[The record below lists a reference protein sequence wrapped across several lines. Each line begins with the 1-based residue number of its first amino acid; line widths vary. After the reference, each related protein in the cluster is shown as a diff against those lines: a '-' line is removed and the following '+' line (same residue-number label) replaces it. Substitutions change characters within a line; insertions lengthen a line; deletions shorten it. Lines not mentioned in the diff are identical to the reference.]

1 MFYKVGLK
9 IYLLGDVMN
18 LTNTMSPQLFLY
30 EKIKP
35 FGLPIAILML
45 MVMMVIPLPSILL
58 DIFFTTNILLSLLIL
73 MVALHTFRPLDFSSF
88 PTVLLFATILRLGLN
103 VASTRIVLSAGH
115 TGPDAAGKVIEAF
128 GEFVIAGNYVVG
140 IFVFAI
146 LIIINL
152 VVITKGAGRVSEVSA
167 RFTLDAMPGKQM
179 AIDADLNAGLLTS
192 EEAKQRRDDVA
203 KEADFY
209 GSMDGASKFVK
220 GDAVAGILILLIN
233 IIGGLIIGIA
243 QHDLPASVAAENYII
258 LSVGDGLVAQIPS
271 LLLAIATAIIVTRVS
286 TSQDLSQQIGSQIG
300 MKQAWLPSA
309 GVLFLLG
316 LIPGM
321 PNVLFLIAS
330 GLTFF
335 IWWRIKQKED
345 ETNDG
350 SDTINENGE
359 TVVKEEKD
367 DDNSIN
373 LSEIADNSA
382 ISMQL
387 GYGLIQMVD
396 DENDGPLIARITGVR
411 KQISKELGF
420 IIPPVRIRD
429 DLSLDA
435 NHYRIR
441 IGQEIVAEDKV
452 FPQLILAIPGES
464 AQTKIEGTDVK
475 DPSFGMEATWIE
487 RHQQAKAE
495 NLGYMV
501 VEPESVI
508 ATHLNQVLSS
518 QANELLGQDD
528 VQALLDNLSKTS
540 PQLVSSTVPKLIPLN
555 ILTSVLKLLLAERM
569 PISDLRRILEVL
581 ASQNHKNNS
590 PLDIA
595 ESIRPAISGLLIQ
608 QIAPLNSPLPVITFS
623 AELEQMIVNISKQTG
638 ANGLIL
644 EASLIQK
651 IVTAVNSVME
661 KMQNENRKAVMIT
674 APVIRRDLSHML
686 RQHIPNLDVLS
697 FTELPDNKKIEVIA
711 NIGSEEQNN
720 N

>member
-1 MFYKVGLK
+1 
-9 IYLLGDVMN
+9 MN

-345 ETNDG
+345 ETNEG

-359 TVVKEEKD
+359 IIVKEEKD

-508 ATHLNQVLSS
+508 ATHLNQILSS

-528 VQALLDNLSKTS
+528 VQSLLDNLSKTS

-623 AELEQMIVNISKQTG
+623 AELEQMIVNIAKQTG

>member
-1 MFYKVGLK
+1 
-9 IYLLGDVMN
+9 MN
-18 LTNTMSPQLFLY
+18 LTNTLSAQIFNP
-30 EKIKP
+30 EKLKP

-58 DIFFTTNILLSLLIL
+58 DVFFTTNILLSLLIL
-73 MVALHTFRPLDFSSF
+73 MVSIHTFRPLDFSSF

-192 EEAKQRRDDVA
+192 EEAKQRRDDIA

-220 GDAVAGILILLIN
+220 GDAIAGILILLIN

-243 QHDLPASVAAENYII
+243 QHDLPVSTAAENYII

-286 TSQDLSQQIGSQIG
+286 TSQDLSKQIGSQIG
-300 MKQAWLPSA
+300 VKQAWLPSA
-309 GVLFLLG
+309 AVLFLLG

-321 PNVLFLIAS
+321 PNTLFLIAS

-335 IWWRIKQKED
+335 VWWMIRKNNKTSNNNKSTISENGDDNTIED
-345 ETNDG
+345 ETDNDII
-350 SDTINENGE
+350 S
-359 TVVKEEKD
+359 
-367 DDNSIN
+367 
-373 LSEIADNSA
+373 LSEIADNST

-387 GYGLIQMVD
+387 GYGLIQLVD
-396 DENDGPLIARITGVR
+396 DENEGPLIARITGVR

-420 IIPPVRIRD
+420 IIPQVRIRD
-429 DLSLDA
+429 DLSLEA

-441 IGQEIVAEDKV
+441 IGQQIVAEDKI
-452 FPQLILAIPGES
+452 FPQLLLAIPGDS

-475 DPSFGMEATWIE
+475 DPSFNMDATWIE
-487 RHQQAKAE
+487 PHQQARAE

-501 VEPESVI
+501 VEPEAVV
-508 ATHLNQVLSS
+508 ATHLNQILSK
-518 QANELLGQDD
+518 QAAELLGQDD
-528 VQALLDNLSKTS
+528 VQILLDNLSQSS
-540 PQLVSSTVPKLIPLN
+540 PQLVSSTVPKLVPLN
-555 ILTSVLKLLLAERM
+555 VLTTILKTLLTEKM
-569 PISDLRRILEVL
+569 PICDLKRILEVL
-581 ASQNHKNNS
+581 ASQNIKNMS
-590 PLDIA
+590 PIELA
-595 ESIRPAISGLLIQ
+595 EAIRPSISGLLIQ

-623 AELEQMIVNISKQTG
+623 ADLEQMIVNVAKQTG

-651 IVTAVNSVME
+651 IVSAINNIME
-661 KMQNENRKAVMIT
+661 KMQGENRKAVMIT

-686 RQHIPNLDVLS
+686 RQHIPNIDVLS
-697 FTELPDNKKIEVIA
+697 FTELPDTKKIEVVA
-711 NIGSEEQNN
+711 NIGSEDENKN
-720 N
+720 

>member
-1 MFYKVGLK
+1 
-9 IYLLGDVMN
+9 MN
-18 LTNTMSPQLFLY
+18 LTSTLSKDFFPF
-30 EKIKP
+30 EKLKAL
-35 FGLPIAILML
+35 GLPVAILML
-45 MVMMVIPLPSILL
+45 MMMMVVPLPAVLL

-73 MVALHTFRPLDFSSF
+73 MVSLHTFRPLDFSSF

-192 EEAKQRRDDVA
+192 EEAKQRREDIA

-220 GDAVAGILILLIN
+220 GDAIAGILILLIN

-243 QHDLPASVAAENYII
+243 QHDLPVSTAAENYII

-286 TSQDLSQQIGSQIG
+286 TSQDLSKQIGSQIG
-300 MKQAWLPSA
+300 IKQAWLPSA

-316 LIPGM
+316 IIPGM
-321 PNVLFLIAS
+321 PNFLFLIAS
-330 GLTFF
+330 GLTLF
-335 IWWRIKQKED
+335 IWWTIKKQSENSAVYNEMQGTSND
-345 ETNDG
+345 E
-350 SDTINENGE
+350 SD
-359 TVVKEEKD
+359 VDQEKD
-367 DDNSIN
+367 ENSIS

-387 GYGLIQMVD
+387 GYGLIQLVD

-420 IIPPVRIRD
+420 IIPQVRIRD
-429 DLSLDA
+429 DLSLEA
-435 NHYRIR
+435 NNYRIR
-441 IGQEIVAEDKV
+441 IGQEIVAEDKI
-452 FPQLILAIPGES
+452 FPQLLLAIPGDS
-464 AQTKIEGTDVK
+464 AQTKIDGTDVK
-475 DPSFGMEATWIE
+475 DPSFNMDATWIE
-487 RHQQAKAE
+487 PHQQARAE

-501 VEPESVI
+501 VEPEAVI
-508 ATHLNQVLSS
+508 ATHLNQVLSKQS
-518 QANELLGQDD
+518 SELLGQDD
-528 VQALLDNLSKTS
+528 VQALLDNLSQSS
-540 PQLVSSTVPKLIPLN
+540 PQLVSSSVPKIIPLN
-555 ILTSVLKLLLAERM
+555 VLTSVLKSLLAERM
-569 PISDLRRILEVL
+569 PISDLKRILEVL
-581 ASQNHKNNS
+581 TTQNVKNAS
-590 PLDIA
+590 PIELA
-595 ESIRPAISGLLIQ
+595 ESIRPTISGLLIQ
-608 QIAPLNSPLPVITFS
+608 QIAPLNSPLPIITFS
-623 AELEQMIVNISKQTG
+623 AELEQMIVNIAKQTG

-651 IVTAVNSVME
+651 IVSAINEVME
-661 KMQNENRKAVMIT
+661 KMQSQNRNAVMIT

-686 RQHIPNLDVLS
+686 RQHIPSLNVLS
-697 FTELPDNKKIEVIA
+697 FTELPDSKKIEVVA
-711 NIGSEEQNN
+711 NIGSEETSNN
-720 N
+720 

>member
-1 MFYKVGLK
+1 
-9 IYLLGDVMN
+9 MN

-350 SDTINENGE
+350 SDNINENGE

-508 ATHLNQVLSS
+508 ATHLNQILSS

-528 VQALLDNLSKTS
+528 VQSLLDNLSKTS

-595 ESIRPAISGLLIQ
+595 ESVRPAISGLLIQ

-623 AELEQMIVNISKQTG
+623 AELEQMIVNIAKQTG

>member
-1 MFYKVGLK
+1 
-9 IYLLGDVMN
+9 MN
-18 LTNTMSPQLFLY
+18 LTSTLSGQFFLL
-30 EKIKP
+30 EKLKP
-35 FGLPIAILML
+35 FGLPLAILML
-45 MVMMVIPLPSILL
+45 MVMMVIPLPAILL

-73 MVALHTFRPLDFSSF
+73 MVSLHTFRPLDFSSF

-115 TGPDAAGKVIEAF
+115 TGPDAAGRVIEAF

-192 EEAKQRRDDVA
+192 EEAKQRRDDIA

-220 GDAVAGILILLIN
+220 GDAIAGILILLIN

-243 QHDLPASVAAENYII
+243 QHDLPVSTAAENYII

-286 TSQDLSQQIGSQIG
+286 TSQDLSKQIGSQIG
-300 MKQAWLPSA
+300 IKQAWLPSA
-309 GVLFLLG
+309 AVLFLLG
-316 LIPGM
+316 IIPGM
-321 PNVLFLIAS
+321 PNYLFLIAS
-330 GLTFF
+330 GLTLF
-335 IWWRIKQKED
+335 IWWRIKQQNDKLINSSEVQNPSGNEENSED
-345 ETNDG
+345 T
-350 SDTINENGE
+350 
-359 TVVKEEKD
+359 KD
-367 DDNSIN
+367 ENSIS
-373 LSEIADNSA
+373 LSDIADNSA

-387 GYGLIQMVD
+387 GYGLIQLVD

-420 IIPPVRIRD
+420 IIPQVRIRD
-429 DLSLDA
+429 DLSLEA

-441 IGQEIVAEDKV
+441 IGQEIVAEDKI
-452 FPQLILAIPGES
+452 FPQLLLAIPGDS

-475 DPSFGMEATWIE
+475 DPSFNMDATWIE
-487 RHQQAKAE
+487 PHQQARAE

-501 VEPESVI
+501 VEPEAVI
-508 ATHLNQVLSS
+508 ATHLNQVLAK
-518 QANELLGQDD
+518 QASELLGQDD
-528 VQALLDNLSKTS
+528 VQALLDNLSQTS
-540 PQLVSSTVPKLIPLN
+540 PQLVASSVPKVIPLN
-555 ILTSVLKLLLAERM
+555 ILTSILKSLLAEKM
-569 PISDLRRILEVL
+569 PISDLKRILEML
-581 ASQNHKNNS
+581 TTQNIKNTS
-590 PLDIA
+590 PIELA

-608 QIAPLNSPLPVITFS
+608 QIAPLNSPLPIITFS
-623 AELEQMIVNISKQTG
+623 AELEQMIVNIAKQTG

-651 IVTAVNSVME
+651 IVSAINSVME
-661 KMQNENRKAVMIT
+661 KMQSENRKAVMIT

-686 RQHIPNLDVLS
+686 RQHIPTLDVLS
-697 FTELPDNKKIEVIA
+697 FTELPDNKKIEVVA
-711 NIGSEEQNN
+711 NIGSEETNN

>member
-1 MFYKVGLK
+1 
-9 IYLLGDVMN
+9 MN
-18 LTNTMSPQLFLY
+18 LTNTLGGPISLP

-35 FGLPIAILML
+35 FGLPVAILML
-45 MVMMVIPLPSILL
+45 MVMMVIPLPSFLL

-73 MVALHTFRPLDFSSF
+73 MVSIHTFRPLDFSSF

-192 EEAKQRRDDVA
+192 EEAKQRREDIA

-220 GDAVAGILILLIN
+220 GDAIAGILILLIN

-243 QHDLPASVAAENYII
+243 QHNLPVSTAAENYII

-286 TSQDLSQQIGSQIG
+286 TSQDLSKQIGSQIG
-300 MKQAWLPSA
+300 VKQAWLPSA
-309 GVLFLLG
+309 CVLFLLG

-321 PNVLFLIAS
+321 PNTLFLLGS

-335 IWWRIKQKED
+335 VWWMLRKKSEELDEDIRISDENNDVED
-345 ETNDG
+345 
-350 SDTINENGE
+350 
-359 TVVKEEKD
+359 VKDE
-367 DDNSIN
+367 NSIS

-387 GYGLIQMVD
+387 GYGLIQLVD
-396 DENDGPLIARITGVR
+396 DENEGPLIARITGVR

-420 IIPPVRIRD
+420 VIPQVRIRD
-429 DLSLDA
+429 DLTLEA

-441 IGQEIVAEDKV
+441 IGQEIVAEDKI
-452 FPQLILAIPGES
+452 FPQLLLAIPGDS

-475 DPSFGMEATWIE
+475 DPSFNMDATWIE
-487 RHQQAKAE
+487 PHQQARAE

-501 VEPESVI
+501 VEPEAVI
-508 ATHLNQVLSS
+508 ATHLNQILSK
-518 QANELLGQDD
+518 QASELLGQDD

-540 PQLVSSTVPKLIPLN
+540 PQLVSSAVPKLIPLN
-555 ILTSVLKLLLAERM
+555 ILTSILKSLLAEKM
-569 PISDLRRILEVL
+569 PISDLKRILEVL
-581 ASQNHKNNS
+581 ASQNIKNMS
-590 PLDIA
+590 PIELA
-595 ESIRPAISGLLIQ
+595 EAVRPTISGLLIQ
-608 QIAPLNSPLPVITFS
+608 QIAPLNSPLPIITFS
-623 AELEQMIVNISKQTG
+623 AELEQMIVNIAKQTG

-644 EASLIQK
+644 EANLIQK
-651 IVTAVNSVME
+651 IVTAINNVIE
-661 KMQNENRKAVMIT
+661 KLQSENRKAVMIT

-686 RQHIPNLDVLS
+686 RQHIPTLDVLS
-697 FTELPDNKKIEVIA
+697 FTELPDNKKIEVVA
-711 NIGSEEQNN
+711 NIGSEEQNKD
-720 N
+720 

>member
-508 ATHLNQVLSS
+508 ATHLNQILSS

-623 AELEQMIVNISKQTG
+623 AELEQMIVNIAKQTG

-697 FTELPDNKKIEVIA
+697 FTELPDNKKIEVVA